1 MSEESDYASCG
12 SANGMQNPP
21 TVQGGKYDYE
31 SPVIIGPAL
40 GTAAV
45 QQRAKADQQWATQL
59 VSTDSMVLMQSPN
72 VHSCGSRSSQGPRD
86 KRRLPSNGTIIEQ
99 A

>member
-12 SANGMQNPP
+12 SASGVQKPP
-21 TVQGGKYDYE
+21 TVIAGKYDYE
-31 SPVIIGPAL
+31 SPVIIGPVL
-40 GTAAV
+40 GAAAA

-72 VHSCGSRSSQGPRD
+72 VHSCASQSS
-86 KRRLPSNGTIIEQ
+86 
-99 A
+99 